1 MSEIDLNNNFF
12 ITTYIYCTVC
22 LHWVLSSPCSFFNCL
37 SIYKDMDE
45 IEHLLMTYMPKGIW
59 CIEII
64 TVLVLVQWNMSR
76 LGQSII
82 TTGDSALLKQK

>member
-1 MSEIDLNNNFF
+1 
-12 ITTYIYCTVC
+12 
-22 LHWVLSSPCSFFNCL
+22 
-37 SIYKDMDE
+37 MDE
-45 IEHLLMTYMPKGIW
+45 IEHLLITYMPKGIW

>member
-1 MSEIDLNNNFF
+1 
-12 ITTYIYCTVC
+12 
-22 LHWVLSSPCSFFNCL
+22 
-37 SIYKDMDE
+37 MDE
-45 IEHLLMTYMPKGIW
+45 LKHLLMTYMTKGIW

-82 TTGDSALLKQK
+82 TTGETSLLKLKSEVNDD